1 MKGGY
6 DLQYEIIGGNLPAV
20 LCRLTRGEKLI
31 CEAGGMSWMDG
42 VFTMETSGGGIGK
55 MFGRMFSGESM
66 FTNTYTA
73 QQDGEIAFASSFPGQ
88 ILAIN
93 LTPGK
98 SIIAQKK
105 AFLACEPGVEMSV
118 FFQKKF
124 GKGLFGGEGFIMQK
138 FTGSGLVFLEV
149 DGAIKEYVLAP
160 GEKKVM
166 DTGHLVMMDETCK
179 MDIERISGVK
189 NALFGGE
196 GLFNTVVT
204 GPGRIVIQTMPI
216 SKAAGVIAGY
226 IPQQSS

>member
-1 MKGGY
+1 M
-6 DLQYEIIGGNLPAV
+6 QYEIIGGNLPAV
-20 LCRLTRGEKLI
+20 LCRLTRGEKII

-42 VFTMETSGGGIGK
+42 VFKMETTGGGIGK

-105 AFLACEPGVEMSV
+105 AFLACEAGVEMSV

-138 FTGSGLVFLEV
+138 FTGSGIVFLEV

-160 GEKKVM
+160 GEKKIM
-166 DTGHLVMMDETCK
+166 DTGHLVMMDDTCK
-179 MDIERISGVK
+179 MDIERIAGVK

-216 SKAAGVIAGY
+216 AKAAGIIAGY
-226 IPQQSS
+226 IPQQSN

>member
-42 VFTMETSGGGIGK
+42 VFTMETTGGGIGK

>member
-1 MKGGY
+1 M
-6 DLQYEIIGGNLPAV
+6 QYEIIGGNLPAV

-42 VFTMETSGGGIGK
+42 VFKMETTGGGIGK

-105 AFLACEPGVEMSV
+105 AFLACEAGVEMSV

-138 FTGSGLVFLEV
+138 FTGSGIVFLEV

-160 GEKKVM
+160 GEKKIM
-166 DTGHLVMMDETCK
+166 DTGHLVLMDDTCK
-179 MDIERISGVK
+179 MDIERIAGVK

-204 GPGRIVIQTMPI
+204 GPGKIVIQTMPI